1 MSDAYPL
8 TEADPAKLGFA
19 AKPLQHLDRL
29 IRQHIEEGRYPG
41 AQIAL
46 ARHGQLALFRSYGDA
61 RTEPAR
67 EAATGETLFLLFSQ
81 TKVLTS
87 AAVWTLIEEGKLSFM
102 DRVADHLPEFA
113 QRGKGEI
120 TLHQVMTHQG
130 GFPSGDVSRETWTD
144 HARMRAEVCD
154 FSLDWTPGTRLQY
167 HPRAAHLT
175 QAMVIEAV
183 TGQDYR
189 DAIRE
194 RVLAPLGLAGD
205 IFVGVPPAEQ
215 GRCAD
220 TYAAEP
226 RDNSAEFK
234 AAGMPSGGG
243 YATARGMAAF
253 YQMLLGGGRLGEV
266 RLLSPRLVSY
276 VTRAI
281 RASAATTRW
290 AASRC
295 IAGLGRMSAAT
306 ATASAGSARSRRRK
320 PLAMAAPG
328 RRIPGRT
335 RQAACRSPTSP
346 ISSCPTR
353 FTRRGSTGSPTSST
367 PRSIKRR
374 SIKMKRPFSS
384 FPRRREP
391 RGSDRTAALG
401 PRLRGSD
408 DGVSRWRRASIPSIP
423 TRRCRH
429 APMS

>member
-1 MSDAYPL
+1 MSDTYPL
-8 TEADPAKLGFA
+8 PSDDPASLGFA
-19 AKPLQHLDRL
+19 APPLQHLDRL

-46 ARHGQLALFRSYGDA
+46 ARHGKLALFRSYGNA
-61 RTEPAR
+61 KTERETVPAN
-67 EAATGETLFLLFSQ
+67 GETLFLLFSQ

-102 DRVADHLPEFA
+102 DRIADHLPEFA

-130 GFPSGDVSRETWTD
+130 GFPSGDVTRATWTD

-189 DAIRE
+189 DVIRE
-194 RVLAPLGLAGD
+194 KVLAPLGLAGD
-205 IFVGVPPAEQ
+205 IFVGVPATEQ

-253 YQMLLGGGRLGEV
+253 YQLLLGRGRLGSV
-266 RLLSPRLVSY
+266 RLLSPRLVAY
-276 VTRAI
+276 VTRSHTGERGDDAMGGI
-281 RASAATTRW
+281 PMHR
-290 AASRC
+290 
-295 IAGLGRMSAAT
+295 GLGPHVRGDSDRIRGLGTIGAPET
-306 ATASAGSARSRRRK
+306 FGHGGAGTSYSWAD
-320 PLAMAAPG
+320 
-328 RRIPGRT
+328 
-335 RQAACRSPTSP
+335 PTS
-346 ISSCPTR
+346 
-353 FTRRGSTGSPTSST
+353 
-367 PRSIKRR
+367 
-374 SIKMKRPFSS
+374 
-384 FPRRREP
+384 
-391 RGSDRTAALG
+391 
-401 PRLRGSD
+401 
-408 DGVSRWRRASIPSIP
+408 GVSFAYITNFMAPDPWHTARLVRVANLV
-423 TRRCRH
+423 H
-429 APMS
+429 AAID